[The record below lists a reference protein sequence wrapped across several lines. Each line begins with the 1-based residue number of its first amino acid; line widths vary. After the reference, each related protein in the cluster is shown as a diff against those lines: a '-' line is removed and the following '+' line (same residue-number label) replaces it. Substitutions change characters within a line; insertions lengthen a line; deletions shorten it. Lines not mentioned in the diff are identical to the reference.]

1 MSTDTIPIHSIP
13 AYLLADGEAVV
24 AAILSGKKPAAD
36 LAQRVRARA
45 AKITAET
52 KEKHGVL
59 QIGTAAIREL
69 RDA

>member
-1 MSTDTIPIHSIP
+1 MPNRSIP
-13 AYLLADGEAVV
+13 AYLLADGQAVV
-24 AAILSGKKPAAD
+24 AAILSGKKPAAE

-52 KEKHGVL
+52 KDKHGIL